1 MDPEIRPR
9 RAHNGAMTRD
19 TALDTYRYLRGGIP
33 VMLIMLGAALVIE
46 RARATCWQTSI
57 SAYYFTLAHSVFIGA
72 VCVIGALLIVY
83 KGSKD
88 TEDVLLNLAGTVA
101 FVVAF
106 VPTSRP
112 VLLCGG
118 ESGMIVGAVT
128 DAAVIGS
135 VWALVVALVVARAA
149 SWWMYR
155 RTRTGRDRSPLGE
168 VAVWVQRAVLA
179 VGMVTLIV
187 VPDWFV
193 ANAHGIAAVTMFLAF
208 IVTVLINAFLAGRQD
223 EQKCPH
229 NLVYH
234 RVYQAISLAMAL
246 TLVAAVAAHLLLDG
260 FNHVVLVVE
269 VALIAEFGA
278 YWLVQTVELWNTS
291 TRDELVDAE
300 CRPRG
305 EKLMQAL

>member
-1 MDPEIRPR
+1 
-9 RAHNGAMTRD
+9 MTRD

-33 VMLIMLGAALVIE
+33 VMLVMLSAALIIE

-57 SAYYFTLAHSVFIGA
+57 SAYYFTSAHAVFIGS
-72 VCVIGALLIVY
+72 VCVVGALLIVY

-112 VLLCGG
+112 VLLCS
-118 ESGMIVGAVT
+118 ESGMDVGAVT
-128 DAAVIGS
+128 DDAVIGS
-135 VWALVVALVVARAA
+135 VWALVVALAVARAA

-179 VGMVTLIV
+179 VGLVTVIV

-229 NLVYH
+229 NPVYH
-234 RVYQAISLAMAL
+234 RVYQAISLTMAV
-246 TLVAAVAAHLLLDG
+246 TLIAAVAAHQLLDG

-291 TRDELVDAE
+291 TRDELVDTE
-300 CRPRG
+300 CGPRG

>member
-1 MDPEIRPR
+1 M
-9 RAHNGAMTRD
+9 NRD

-33 VMLIMLGAALVIE
+33 VMLVMLGAALIIE

-57 SAYYFTLAHSVFIGA
+57 SAYYFTSAHAVFIGA
-72 VCVIGALLIVY
+72 VCVVGALLIVY

-112 VLLCGG
+112 VLLCS
-118 ESGMIVGAVT
+118 ESGMDAGAVT
-128 DAAVIGS
+128 RDAVIGS
-135 VWALVVALVVARAA
+135 VWALVIALVVARAA

-155 RTRTGRDRSPLGE
+155 RTRTERDRSPLGR

-179 VGMVTLIV
+179 VGLVTLIA

-246 TLVAAVAAHLLLDG
+246 TLVAAVAAHQLLDG

>member
-1 MDPEIRPR
+1 M
-9 RAHNGAMTRD
+9 NRD
-19 TALDTYRYLRGGIP
+19 IALDTYRYLRGGIP
-33 VMLIMLGAALVIE
+33 VMLVMLAAALIIE
-46 RARATCWQTSI
+46 RAHATCWQTSI
-57 SAYYFTLAHSVFIGA
+57 SAYYFTSAHGVFVGS
-72 VCVIGALLIVY
+72 VCVVGALLIVY

-88 TEDVLLNLAGTVA
+88 TEDVLLNLAGIVG

-112 VLLCGG
+112 VLLCG
-118 ESGMIVGAVT
+118 ESGFDVGAVT
-128 DAAVIGS
+128 DNAVIGN
-135 VWALVVALVVARAA
+135 VWALVIALVVARVA

-155 RTRTGRDRSPLGE
+155 RTRTARDRSPLGE

-179 VGMVTLIV
+179 VGVVTLIF

-193 ANAHGIAAVTMFLAF
+193 ANAHGIAAVTMFLSF

-223 EQKCPH
+223 EGKCPH
-229 NLVYH
+229 NSVYH
-234 RVYQAISLAMAL
+234 RVYQGISLAMAL

-291 TRDELVDAE
+291 TRDELVDAQ
-300 CRPRG
+300 CQPKDKR
-305 EKLMQAL
+305 LMQAL